1 MLRSVL
7 VVLALAIA
15 GCAPSMP
22 AAPVA
27 PLAAPDDV
35 GPPTTLSLERA
46 ESFEV
51 LAVAQ
56 SLVDESVYVEAV
68 ALAPLR
74 CMTVT
79 VKEASPL
86 PRHDAAA
93 KLFDALRAQGL
104 RVAHTA
110 SGWTVGI
117 DEAHPPQACAPM
129 GRATAASEAT
139 AKDSNDPTGA
149 TRAEDPEAKSK
160 AIVDDVLRS
169 IREISPTEHAIS
181 RHALDLFLQNQDLL
195 MRQARIVPDTGT
207 AAPGKPATPSIRI
220 FGVRPDS
227 VLGRVGLQ
235 NGDRIER
242 IMGKSVGTPEQALEA
257 YAAMR
262 NAKTIDIDVNRG
274 GAAKKLLIHVE

>member
-1 MLRSVL
+1 MLRSAL
-7 VVLALAIA
+7 VVLASAIA
-15 GCAPSMP
+15 GCAPSAP

-35 GPPTTLSLERA
+35 GRPTTLSLERA

-86 PRHDAAA
+86 PRRDAAA

-104 RVAHTA
+104 RVAHTT

-129 GRATAASEAT
+129 GRATAASEAS
-139 AKDSNDPTGA
+139 AKDPNDPA
-149 TRAEDPEAKSK
+149 TAEDPEAKSK
-160 AIVDDVLRS
+160 AIVDEVLRS
-169 IREISPTEHAIS
+169 IREISPTEHAIG
-181 RHALDLFLQNQDLL
+181 RHALELFLQNQDLL
-195 MRQARIVPDTGT
+195 MRQARIVPEIGT
-207 AAPGKPATPSIRI
+207 TVPGKPASPTALRI

-242 IMGKSVGTPEQALEA
+242 VMGKSVATPEQALEA

-262 NAKTIDIDVNRG
+262 NAKTIDIDVTRG
-274 GAAKKLLIHVE
+274 GTSKKLLIHVE